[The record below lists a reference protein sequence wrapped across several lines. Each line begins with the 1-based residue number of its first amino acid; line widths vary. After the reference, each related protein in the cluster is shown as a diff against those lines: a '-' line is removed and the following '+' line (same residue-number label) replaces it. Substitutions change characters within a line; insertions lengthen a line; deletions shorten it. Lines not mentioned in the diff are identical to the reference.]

1 MDVAAH
7 RGLGVLHPPLFE
19 QLVDHQEAV
28 VLLAPPR
35 DLLPVSI
42 ERVLVALLRPL
53 LLVVYLLQLLLG
65 RQLLLLIQ
73 PPLLLGELQHLAY
86 YTPVLAGLP
95 LDRLDRLLHP
105 QSIDDIL

>member
-28 VLLAPPR
+28 VLLAPPC
-35 DLLPVSI
+35 DLLSVRV
-42 ERVLVALLRPL
+42 ERMPAALLAAAL
-53 LLVVYLLQLLLG
+53 FVVYLLELLLG

-73 PPLLLGELQHLAY
+73 PPLLLGELQHPPN

-105 QSIDDIL
+105 